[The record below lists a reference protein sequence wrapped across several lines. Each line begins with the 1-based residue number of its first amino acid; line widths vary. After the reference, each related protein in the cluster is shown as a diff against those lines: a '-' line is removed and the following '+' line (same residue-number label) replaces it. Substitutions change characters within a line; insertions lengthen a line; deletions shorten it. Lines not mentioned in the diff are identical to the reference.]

1 MGMLFLTPDTQD
13 IIDRLNRV
21 FRKAKI
27 HKMRRK
33 DRAEKFSTDPVKG
46 RTLAR
51 CAKTFKLHPRKE
63 NYHKPA
69 LRWFWLLRYWGTV
82 QQVDPD
88 NAGQQVKMADAIKRW
103 IYEGLTLEN
112 ATGGGGYVYE
122 AICFTT
128 QPFAGSPNAA
138 VQRDVYTSTGKI
150 MVITAYTTEVES
162 GVENREGFNIPPGPD
177 PNENPPDVE
186 DPVDDGTK
194 ALGGKKTVAKKK
206 AAKKKAAKKKVSN
219 KKPE

>member
-63 NYHKPA
+63 NYLKPA
-69 LRWFWLLRYWGTV
+69 LRWFWLLRYWGTI
-82 QQVDPD
+82 QQIDPD
-88 NAGQQVKMADAIKRW
+88 SGQQISMADAIKKW
-103 IYEGLTLEN
+103 IHEGLTLESSS
-112 ATGGGGYVYE
+112 GGSTSYVYE
-122 AICFTT
+122 AISFTT
-128 QPFAGSPNAA
+128 QPFAGTPNAT
-138 VQRDVYTSTGKI
+138 VQRNVGTSTGKV
-150 MVITAYTTEVES
+150 MVITAYTTEVEP
-162 GVENREGFNIPPGPD
+162 GVENREGYNIPPGPD
-177 PNENPPDVE
+177 PNEHPADPE
-186 DPVDDGTK
+186 DPADDETR
-194 ALGGKKTVAKKK
+194 ALGGKK
-206 AAKKKAAKKKVSN
+206 AAKKKKR
-219 KKPE
+219 